1 MTWKARERVCW
12 YLARLITERVTSS
25 KHFNFQLK
33 TAALRFLFRFTFPA
47 PGINMTKKQSRLSL
61 VHINCCISHFYDMYL
76 CGWINMLIRKYIFNT
91 FDQTTHLLLNRWPS
105 SSLSAFYKERNLV
118 QNQLL
123 LVNQLSGSANLLK
136 PCLLPNL
143 GLSTP
148 PGILLHLLHNFVI
161 VMAFSYQAKG
171 GICYK
176 IHTLILWRGYK
187 IGRRLLS
194 QVIHFVTRIKWT
206 NWFVL
211 QSRYYYYYYY
221 YYLDPLL
228 STNAKRQKKKNF

>member
-1 MTWKARERVCW
+1 MWVDKYAYKKI
-12 YLARLITERVTSS
+12 YLQHIWS
-25 KHFNFQLK
+25 NY
-33 TAALRFLFRFTFPA
+33 LFT
-47 PGINMTKKQSRLSL
+47 
-61 VHINCCISHFYDMYL
+61 
-76 CGWINMLIRKYIFNT
+76 
-91 FDQTTHLLLNRWPS
+91 LNRSSS
-105 SSLSAFYKERNLV
+105 SSLSAFYKERKLV

-221 YYLDPLL
+221 YLDPLL
-228 STNAKRQKKKNF
+228 STNAKRQKKKRISRKNTKWRQFSYIYLK